1 VIFSEVLGAET
12 ARGLLARLLTSGRV
26 PHAIL
31 FHGPEGVGKAKVAK
45 LFAASLLCETP
56 RDGAACGACPACLKV
71 EHGNHPDLLTVTRLP
86 KGGASADPGDEDDGE
101 DSAASPSGKKGELR
115 SFILVSQVRAM
126 IEHAAYAPREGRRR
140 IFLIDPADRLLPEAQ
155 NALLKTLEEPPGEAV
170 VLLVASRPHVLLPT
184 VRSRCFHLG
193 FGAMAPEALEQA
205 LAARGVPR
213 SEARARAALS
223 EGRPGK
229 AIDLDVPSR
238 IKRRDTLL
246 AALGALAAAPAA
258 AADLSAIAAEIVGE
272 DESSFLEGL
281 DLAAALLR
289 DAFRSAAGSR
299 AIAHADARP
308 AVAALGCALGAERAA
323 ELVALADGLR
333 RDLRLNLNKTLVA
346 ESLLA
351 AVAGAPVPRAF

>member
-1 VIFSEVLGAET
+1 MIFPEVLGAET
-12 ARGLLARLLTSGRV
+12 ARALLARLLASDRV
-26 PHAIL
+26 PHAML
-31 FHGPEGVGKAKVAK
+31 FHGPEGVGKAKVAR

-56 RDGAACGACPACLKV
+56 RDGAACGACSACLKV
-71 EHGNHPDLLTVTRLP
+71 EHGNHPDVLTVTRAP
-86 KGGASADPGDEDDGE
+86 KAGASSDTGDEDDGE
-101 DSAASPSGKKGELR
+101 DAGSSGKKGELR

-140 IFLIDPADRLLPEAQ
+140 IFVIDPADRLLPEAQ
-155 NALLKTLEEPPGEAV
+155 NALLKTLEEPPGDA
-170 VLLVASRPHVLLPT
+170 VLLLIASRPHVLLPT
-184 VRSRCFHLG
+184 VRSRCFQLG
-193 FGAMAPEALEQA
+193 FGAMPPEALEQA

-223 EGRPGK
+223 EGRPGM
-229 AIDLDVPSR
+229 AIDLDLPSR
-238 IKRRDTLL
+238 TKRRDALL
-246 AALGALAAAPAA
+246 SALGALAATPAA
-258 AADLSAIAAEIVGE
+258 AAELTPMAAEIVGD

-289 DAFRSAAGSR
+289 DASRSAAGSQ

-308 AVAALGCALGAERAA
+308 AVAALGRSLGAERAA
-323 ELVALADGLR
+323 ELVALADRLR

-351 AVAGAPVPRAF
+351 AVAGAPIPSAF